1 MIGCRGFTTA
11 DRALERWDV
20 WSRAGALFHATA
32 MLRGRYAS
40 RCLAAP
46 LDRVKPLPADDGAA
60 RPDETPVGSKLH
72 SGLPVRNGDP
82 GIGGEA
88 GPFSSLCWFCM
99 EVEGDFGISR
109 TVERP
114 ELLGTNDPRRGAAPH
129 SPELTDAT
137 HDQLTVGLFRQDR
150 KSVV

>member
-46 LDRVKPLPADDGAA
+46 LDRGKPLPADDGAA

-88 GPFSSLCWFCM
+88 GPLSPPSRFLLVGEGGFC
-99 EVEGDFGISR
+99 VSPPGRRPQLPR
-109 TVERP
+109 TH
-114 ELLGTNDPRRGAAPH
+114 TPRRGAAP
-129 SPELTDAT
+129 P
-137 HDQLTVGLFRQDR
+137 
-150 KSVV
+150 